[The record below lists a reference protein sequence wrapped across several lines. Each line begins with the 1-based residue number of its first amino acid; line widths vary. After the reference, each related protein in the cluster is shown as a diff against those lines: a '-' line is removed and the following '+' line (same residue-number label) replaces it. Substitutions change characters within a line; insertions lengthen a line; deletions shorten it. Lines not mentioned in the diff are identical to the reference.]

1 MYSKFENI
9 LGWIV
14 LILGSI
20 GFLASLF
27 VLTASAI
34 HFHTVKRFC
43 ICLLAIIIGIIF
55 VLMHKE
61 RKKHE

>member
-20 GFLASLF
+20 GVLVFLF

-34 HFHTVKRFC
+34 HFHTVKRLC
-43 ICLLAIIIGIIF
+43 ICLLVIVMGIIF

-61 RKKHE
+61 REKHE